1 VNLES
6 HIARL
11 EAETRQA
18 QALQAEIRAER
29 AYRAAG
35 TDPARRA
42 QRAAELHIAR
52 YRAAQE
58 EEMHESDG

>member
-1 VNLES
+1 MGLES

-11 EAETRQA
+11 ERETALA
-18 QALQAEIRAER
+18 QALQAEQRAEQR
-29 AYRAAG
+29 YRGAG
-35 TDPARRA
+35 TNPALRA

-58 EEMHESDG
+58 EEDSDSI